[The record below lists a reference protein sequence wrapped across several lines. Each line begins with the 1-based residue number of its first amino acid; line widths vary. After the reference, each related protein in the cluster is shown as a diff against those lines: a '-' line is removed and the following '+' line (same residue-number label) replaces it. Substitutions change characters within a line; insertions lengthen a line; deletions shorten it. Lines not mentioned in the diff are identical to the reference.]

1 MFSVSAGIK
10 RGAYLSNGHYK
21 KMKEKLL
28 VLFICISGVVVAQK
42 QVAISG
48 TVIDSLT
55 RKPVEFATVAVYDL
69 AVNKIINGTI
79 CEANGKF
86 SISVAGNGDYQ
97 FVISFVGYGS
107 VKIKVNLTDKGKDVT
122 LGMILL
128 SPSVEMLHEVVIEG
142 KKTLV
147 EEKVDR
153 TIYNAEQ
160 DATTKGGDATDVLK
174 RVPLLTVDV
183 DGNVSLRGSA
193 NVKVLINNKP
203 STISA
208 NSVADALKQIP
219 ADMIKNVEV
228 ITSPSSRYDAEGSGG
243 IINIVLKKNTL
254 DGTFFNSDVTVS
266 TRGSNLGVNGAYRN
280 GKMGFSLGGFLRPT
294 YNVVGDFANDQT
306 TYAND
311 TLHNTQTAHTRNNG
325 MQGTYTLVWD
335 YDINKNN
342 SLSTSV
348 RYGSRNQDSYQD
360 QLFTN
365 TYRHDSLKTSTLQNI
380 KSTNTGNNVDASLTY
395 VKRFEKKEREFNF
408 LGLYSRNNQSNG
420 YVINTM
426 QLGNQSILKQNKNDN
441 PGYTQEIVLQ
451 GDYQEPIKENQLL
464 EFGAKTTIRNVE
476 SNYSYYVASG
486 DAGNYVIDNSRAS
499 TGFKY
504 DQSISAGYVAYTLSG
519 KAYSLKAGTRYEYTN
534 IKAHFTGQPD
544 INIPSYGVM
553 VPSIN
558 LSRKLKDG
566 NLIKVSYN
574 RRIQRPNL
582 RDLNPNLQA
591 SNPKSATQGNP
602 NLKPEYTDLYE
613 IAYQTN
619 VKNATLNFSTFVRY
633 NTNDIQAAR
642 IIRHDTI
649 ISMSQNIGTEANY
662 GISIFVSIP
671 VTERFTLSGGTDTY
685 YRILKNNSG
694 DSTLRA
700 SNSGITPN
708 FRLFGSYNFS
718 KGWSVQFFG
727 SYQGWNYNLQG
738 YRTSPI
744 NHSVSVKKNMFGKNG
759 SLSLGVDNFATPYYQ
774 VYSQLNST
782 YLSQRSTS
790 TLHNFM
796 VKVSFSYKIGKI
808 AKDRKKQLLEDDSN

>member
-1 MFSVSAGIK
+1 
-10 RGAYLSNGHYK
+10 
-21 KMKEKLL
+21 MKEKLL
-28 VLFICISGVVVAQK
+28 LFFICISGALMAQK
-42 QVAISG
+42 QVTISG
-48 TVIDSLT
+48 AVMDSLT
-55 RKPVEFATVAVYDL
+55 GKPVEFATVALYDL
-69 AVNKIINGTI
+69 SVNKIINGTV
-79 CEANGKF
+79 CDAMGKF
-86 SISVAGNGDYQ
+86 KVSTSRNGNYQ
-97 FVISFVGYGS
+97 LVISFVGYGNA
-107 VKIKVNLTDKGKDVT
+107 KINVSAPEKGSEVT
-122 LGMILL
+122 LGTILL
-128 SPSVEMLHEVVIEG
+128 SPSVEMLHEVVVEG

-254 DGTFFNSDVTVS
+254 DGTFFSSDLTVS
-266 TRGSNLGVNGAYRN
+266 TRGSNIGMNGAYRK

-294 YNVVGDFANDQT
+294 YNVIGDFANDQT
-306 TYAND
+306 THAVD
-311 TLHNTQTAHTRNNG
+311 TLHNTQSAHTRNDG
-325 MQGTYTLVWD
+325 MQGTYTFVWD

-342 SLSTSV
+342 SLSTSI
-348 RYGSRNQDSYQD
+348 RYGNRGQNSYQD
-360 QLFTN
+360 LLFTN

-380 KSTNTGNNVDASLTY
+380 KSINNGDNIDASISY
-395 VKRFEKKEREFNF
+395 AKRFEKKEREFNF
-408 LGLYSRNNQSNG
+408 LGLYSRSNQTNG
-420 YVINTM
+420 YVINTV
-426 QLGNQSILKQNKNDN
+426 QETDQSILKRNKNDN
-441 PGYTQEIVLQ
+441 PGYTQEMVFQ
-451 GDYQEPIKENQLL
+451 ADYQEPLKENHLL
-464 EFGAKTTIRNVE
+464 EFGAKTTLRNVE
-476 SNYSYYVASG
+476 SSYSYYVANG
-486 DAGNYVIDNSRAS
+486 DLSNYAIDNSRAS

-504 DQSISAGYVAYTLSG
+504 DQSISAGYVAYTLSA
-519 KAYSLKAGTRYEYTN
+519 KEYSLKVGTRYEYTN
-534 IKAHFTGQPD
+534 IQAHFTGQPD

-553 VPSIN
+553 VPGIN

-619 VKNATLNFSTFVRY
+619 VKNATFNFSTFVRY
-633 NTNDIQAAR
+633 NTNDIQSAR

-649 ISMSQNIGTEANY
+649 ISISQNIGTEANY
-662 GISIFVSIP
+662 GISLFVSVP
-671 VTERFTLSGGTDTY
+671 VSERFTLSGGTDTY
-685 YRILKNNSG
+685 YRILRNNSG
-694 DSTLRA
+694 DPTLKA

-708 FRLFGSYNFS
+708 FRVFGNYNFS
-718 KGWSVQFFG
+718 NGWSVQFFG

-744 NHSVSVKKNMFGKNG
+744 NHSISVKKNMFGKNG

-774 VYSQLNST
+774 VYSQINST
-782 YLSQRSTS
+782 YLSQLSTN

-796 VKVSFSYKIGKI
+796 VKASFSYKIGKI
-808 AKDRKKQLLEDDSN
+808 AKDRKKQLLEDDN